1 MNRIIYCQQCRARL
15 EIFLPILLAYFTY
28 ADDKFAKK
36 KLLKKIL
43 IIMQKNNFKHIGK
56 SFAAMKRQLLHKEK
70 NAFFTTSQYQSYIL
84 FKNLSTMVLLG
95 FH

>member
-1 MNRIIYCQQCRARL
+1 ML
-15 EIFLPILLAYFTY
+15 FLYFAY

-43 IIMQKNNFKHIGK
+43 IIMQNNNFKHIGQ
-56 SFAAMKRQLLHKEK
+56 SFAAMNRQLLHEEK
-70 NAFFTTSQYQSYIL
+70 IAFFTTYQNQSYIL

>member
-1 MNRIIYCQQCRARL
+1 MARALPRILTNTTSVFCN
-15 EIFLPILLAYFTY
+15 

-43 IIMQKNNFKHIGK
+43 IIMQKKPFKHIGQ